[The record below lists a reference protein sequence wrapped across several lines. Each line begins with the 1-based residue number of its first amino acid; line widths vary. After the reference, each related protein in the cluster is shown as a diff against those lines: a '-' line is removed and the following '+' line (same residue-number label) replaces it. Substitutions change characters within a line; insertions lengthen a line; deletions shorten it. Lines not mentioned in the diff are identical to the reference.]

1 MREGEKAT
9 LFQKIIDN
17 DYPLSS
23 YQVKLIVNWFFI
35 SVHHIAGHF
44 RSIEQ
49 LPFVAKQT
57 KVIEYRINL
66 NIK

>member
-1 MREGEKAT
+1 M
-9 LFQKIIDN
+9 IDN

-35 SVHHIAGHF
+35 SVHIAGHF
-44 RSIEQ
+44 RSIELEQ